1 MYQLFLIQHITV
13 ERRFHRSHWS
23 HCFIW
28 RYVMIARRGFFSRRQ
43 KLKDEEKMKV
53 DAIAK
58 FARIIQSCREC
69 SCGRRLRR
77 RRLQVVTDPPVG
89 IRPEINS
96 HTPREKLHVSV
107 SLSFSFSLARLFP
120 IPFSLL
126 LSRDPCRRFNVS
138 LFFCIPSR
146 LTLSLSCNFCSLWY

>member
-1 MYQLFLIQHITV
+1 
-13 ERRFHRSHWS
+13 
-23 HCFIW
+23 
-28 RYVMIARRGFFSRRQ
+28 
-43 KLKDEEKMKV
+43 MKV

-138 LFFCIPSR
+138 LSFCIPPR
-146 LTLSLSCNFCSLWY
+146 LTLSLFLAISVAYGTNSAPSALGAHSQARKKRSRAIGLHTLFSRIA